1 MSDPPVRE
9 IHLSRKQLAF
19 GVISAVGVSVVVF
32 LLGVSVGRGVV
43 ATAAGAAAIDH
54 SATIDVAT
62 PPASSDVADRTG
74 GSAGAGANSI
84 PMKFAEP
91 PAPPP
96 EMPPA
101 RSELPAKQD
110 VSPKPEPSPKP
121 DAPAK
126 SDASAKPDP
135 AAKTEASAKSPAP
148 KPAPAPATPHA
159 AAKPDTA
166 KPAPATAASHDW
178 VVQVESFRSKENA
191 DRLVT
196 SLKASG
202 YAAFEL
208 SPQPG
213 GSIYYRV
220 QIGPFADRQEAD
232 KLASGLIKEG
242 KKPSVIR

>member
-1 MSDPPVRE
+1 MSEPPVRE

-19 GVISAVGVSVVVF
+19 GVISAVGVSVIVF
-32 LLGVSVGRGVV
+32 LLGVSVGRGVIATSAGSV
-43 ATAAGAAAIDH
+43 AALDRGAAAD
-54 SATIDVAT
+54 AGDAAARLA
-62 PPASSDVADRTG
+62 ASDASDRTG
-74 GSAGAGANSI
+74 SSAGSAGAGANSI

-101 RSELPAKQD
+101 KADPPVKQD
-110 VSPKPEPSPKP
+110 VPVKP

-126 SDASAKPDP
+126 PDESSVT
-135 AAKTEASAKSPAP
+135 KTPAP
-148 KPAPAPATPHA
+148 KAAPAAVAPHA
-159 AAKPDTA
+159 AAKPETQ
-166 KPAPATAASHDW
+166 KPAPATTASHADW

-191 DRLVT
+191 DKFVT

-232 KLASGLIKEG
+232 KVASRLIKEG